1 MEPKMPSKNTGHLR
15 RSRASSEL
23 RSRRGRTSLS
33 TPELAAVICERIAY
47 GESLVAISSSPHMP
61 SYQTIMAWLRGNN
74 DFEAMYRQ
82 AKEDQAD
89 TLADEIIA
97 IADSVKDAGPTDSA
111 KVNAAR
117 LRVDARKW
125 VAAKLKP
132 KVYGDRVEAA
142 LSGAVTVQHTITDE
156 DRAKALASIMARQA
170 IQSAPNMLEA
180 QRLIADRKDSIADES
195 DR

>member
-1 MEPKMPSKNTGHLR
+1 MPKSPKR
-15 RSRASSEL
+15 
-23 RSRRGRTSLS
+23 RRGRQSLY
-33 TPELAAVICERIAY
+33 TLELAAYICEQVAAGR
-47 GESLVAISSSPHMP
+47 SLVSITREPSVP
-61 SYQTIMAWLRGNN
+61 SYPTIMEWLKVNC

-89 TLADEIIA
+89 TLADEIIT
-97 IADSVKDAGPTDSA
+97 IADSVKDAGPADSA

-142 LSGAVTVQHTITDE
+142 LTGTVTVEHTITDE
-156 DRAKALASIMARQA
+156 ERARALASIMARHA
-170 IQSAPNMLEA
+170 VQSAPNMLEA
-180 QRLIADRKDSIADES
+180 QRLLTHGKEGITDMPDR
-195 DR
+195 

>member
-1 MEPKMPSKNTGHLR
+1 MAKSPKR
-15 RSRASSEL
+15 
-23 RSRRGRTSLS
+23 RRGRQSLYKR
-33 TPELAAVICERIAY
+33 ELAAYICVQVAAGR
-47 GESLVAISSSPHMP
+47 SLVSITREPGVP
-61 SYQTIMAWLRGNN
+61 TYPTIMEWLKAH
-74 DFEAMYRQ
+74 DEFASMYRQ

-97 IADSVKDAGPTDSA
+97 IADSVKDAGPADSA

-132 KVYGDRVEAA
+132 KVYGDRVKAA
-142 LSGAVTVQHTITDE
+142 LTGAVSVEHTITDE
-156 DRAKALASIMARQA
+156 DRAKVLASIMARHA

-180 QRLIADRKDSIADES
+180 QRLLTARKEGITDMPDR
-195 DR
+195 

>member
-1 MEPKMPSKNTGHLR
+1 MPSENRGHLR
-15 RSRASSEL
+15 RSRAPSEP
-23 RSRRGRTSLS
+23 RHERRRGRQSLY
-33 TPELAAVICERIAY
+33 TPELAAYICEQVAAGR
-47 GESLVAISSSPHMP
+47 SLVSITREPGVP
-61 SYQTIMAWLRGNN
+61 SYQTIMEWLKAHS

-82 AKEDQAD
+82 AREDQAD
-89 TLADEIIA
+89 TLADEILS

-142 LSGAVTVQHTITDE
+142 LTGAVTVEHTITDE
-156 DRAKALASIMARQA
+156 DRAKVLASIMARQA

-180 QRLIADRKDSIADES
+180 QRLLTDRKEGIT
-195 DR
+195 DRPDR

>member
-1 MEPKMPSKNTGHLR
+1 M
-15 RSRASSEL
+15 A
-23 RSRRGRTSLS
+23 
-33 TPELAAVICERIAY
+33 
-47 GESLVAISSSPHMP
+47 ESQS
-61 SYQTIMAWLRGNN
+61 
-74 DFEAMYRQ
+74 DFETMYRQ
-82 AKEDQAD
+82 ANEDQAD

-97 IADSVKDAGPTDSA
+97 IADSVKDAGPADSA

-142 LSGAVTVQHTITDE
+142 LTGAVTVEHTITDE
-156 DRAKALASIMARQA
+156 DRAKVLASIMARQA

-180 QRLIADRKDSIADES
+180 QRLLTDRKEGTT
-195 DR
+195 DRPDR